1 MAKEVRHDNEGDQKD
16 ATLGKLRKLLDRLEN
31 PDREESK
38 AKAFFNSAFIVTVLG
53 GVLVAFIGWGLQV
66 MTSHHEKEMLEA
78 KQTRESKEKVAFDF
92 ANSFPLTLDLASR
105 VRKRS
110 LWLEAQEKKRT
121 KEPYYDGRSF
131 EETRNYYETCL
142 DQYLARPPLASSY
155 NQVIAVFTNGL
166 VIQYATNLFG
176 SFNILL
182 GATNRDQVDRTFD
195 ECDVAYRQLT
205 KYMFEEVLMAK

>member
-1 MAKEVRHDNEGDQKD
+1 MKNQVQRDNEEDQKD
-16 ATLGKLRKLLDRLEN
+16 AILGKLRELLDRLEK
-31 PDREESK
+31 PHREESK
-38 AKAFFNSAFIVTVLG
+38 AKAFFNSAFIVTALG
-53 GVLVAFIGWGLQV
+53 GVLVAFIGWGLQA

-121 KEPYYDGRSF
+121 QEPYNDGRSF

-176 SFNILL
+176 SFNVLL
-182 GATNRDQVDRTFD
+182 GATNKDQVDQTFY
-195 ECDVAYRQLT
+195 ECDAHYRQLT
-205 KYMFEEVLMAK
+205 KYMFQEVLMVK